1 MDFFLLQ
8 SPIFLPRIHE
18 KSLVFFWRI
27 TAEIPWIHGE
37 NPPTCGTK
45 VQCQMPLLALLHT
58 ADACTE
64 AHLRWGLGWNPV
76 GKQTQLERHMY
87 IMFIHT
93 CIHIIYIYVCVYIYI
108 YMYIYMY
115 IYTYM
120 YNIYMYV
127 YVYVY
132 VYICLYMVY
141 WLLTF
146 HEPKELKWCSLRGVH
161 IKLHFGLWID
171 QFWANPNSHPQFPDY
186 QRKWGNNLKEQP
198 SESISISSYQ
208 RIGKR

>member
-87 IMFIHT
+87 IMFIH
-93 CIHIIYIYVCVYIYI
+93 IHVYILYIYIYVCVYIYI
-108 YMYIYMY
+108 YIYVYIYMY
-115 IYTYM
+115 IYIYIYVQYIYICMYM
-120 YNIYMYV
+120 YMYMYMCI
-127 YVYVY
+127 Y
-132 VYICLYMVY
+132 VYIWFIDY
-141 WLLTF
+141 LLFT
-146 HEPKELKWCSLRGVH
+146 
-161 IKLHFGLWID
+161 
-171 QFWANPNSHPQFPDY
+171 N
-186 QRKWGNNLKEQP
+186 QRN
-198 SESISISSYQ
+198 
-208 RIGKR
+208 